1 MTRILADVGGTRAR
15 FAWQPQS
22 GEALRCITTV
32 ECASYA
38 GPEEALAAWLAHH
51 RLGSPVEAAIALAT
65 PLSGEDELR
74 MTNGLW
80 RFSRRR
86 LAARLGL
93 QRLEFVNDF
102 TALAMALPALEP
114 TELRR
119 IGGRVT
125 SPFAQRQ
132 VVGLL
137 GPGTGLGVSGLL
149 PGPQGSWIAIA
160 GEGGHV
166 SLPSNDP
173 LEDAV
178 LQILRARFGHVS
190 AERVLSGEGLRNLWG
205 ALQALELNPHAPEL
219 NPNAHELNPHA
230 LELNPQVVL
239 EEVPS
244 ATQIS
249 ELALREQHPLA
260 CRVLEVFCGLL
271 GQIAGNLALT
281 LGASGGI
288 YIGGGIVPQWG
299 TMLERSRLRTCFE
312 AKGRFRTYLE
322 AIPLWVIDASEP
334 PALRGAARL
343 LDERRTCPLA
353 ADPAW

>member
-22 GEALRCITTV
+22 GGALRCITTV

-38 GPEEALAAWLAHH
+38 GPEEALAAWLAHY

-93 QRLEFVNDF
+93 HRLEFVNDF

-119 IGGRVT
+119 IGGRAT
-125 SPFAQRQ
+125 NPFVQRQ

-205 ALQALELNPHAPEL
+205 ALQALES
-219 NPNAHELNPHA
+219 NPHA